1 MSFRNEFERPKIVL
15 RHFKVIFLAVLPTSD
30 DCSVAGGVAVW
41 FDKIIAII
49 VTPLQGC
56 MA

>member
-15 RHFKVIFLAVLPTSD
+15 RHFKGYFFSSAT
-30 DCSVAGGVAVW
+30 DCSVGGGAAVW